1 MPDKTIN
8 TFFGSS
14 PVFTSEL
21 IVQGHQRL
29 NASIKIG
36 QSFVA
41 DPTASTFSGIITLQ
55 RQLPGSDADA
65 NVWRDV
71 NSWSIVASDGLDA
84 AQENI
89 TANGEP
95 ETVKYRLGCKTTDFF
110 AGGAF
115 GRLGTS

>member
-1 MPDKTIN
+1 MSVKTIN

-14 PVFTSEL
+14 PVFTSE
-21 IVQGHQRL
+21 IVVQGHQRV
-29 NASIKIG
+29 NVSIKIG
-36 QSFVA
+36 QSFIV

-55 RQLPGSDADA
+55 RQLPGSDAA
-65 NVWRDV
+65 ASVWRDV
-71 NSWSIVASDGLDA
+71 QDWSIVASDGLDA

-95 ETVKYRLGCKTTDFF
+95 ETVKYRLGTKSGNFF